1 MHSSLKYSCQLIA
14 CISILGL
21 AAGCNSST
29 SALGTKSETK
39 SDTVQAET
47 AAAEENAAE
56 EANEEETARIINKP
70 GKVKNRGG
78 YIKILVNKTP
88 ITNFDIQRRKKFL
101 QLRRA
106 KGNRTKLAEK
116 ELIEQAIKLQE
127 ADLRGARASDQVVN
141 AAFSNFAKRNRTTV
155 ANLSR
160 ELANLGIG
168 AAHFK
173 EFVRGQIS
181 WQRVIQSKFQ
191 AETSQS
197 SERDVVTKLRKSG
210 SAKPEVTEYYIQQI
224 IFVVAKNKRNNSRLA
239 ARKAEANTFRQ
250 RFARCEDTLQQ
261 AKQLKDVSV
270 IERRRLLE
278 PELPEVWKDAI
289 VNVDGVGTTRAKE
302 TERGIEV
309 MAVCSKRVVNDD
321 RAAQISSQSAEFES
335 YNDKGSKISEDY
347 LNELKKN
354 SVIIYQ

>member
-1 MHSSLKYSCQLIA
+1 M
-14 CISILGL
+14 
-21 AAGCNSST
+21 
-29 SALGTKSETK
+29 
-39 SDTVQAET
+39 
-47 AAAEENAAE
+47 
-56 EANEEETARIINKP
+56 
-70 GKVKNRGG
+70 
-78 YIKILVNKTP
+78 
-88 ITNFDIQRRKKFL
+88 
-101 QLRRA
+101 
-106 KGNRTKLAEK
+106 
-116 ELIEQAIKLQE
+116 
-127 ADLRGARASDQVVN
+127 ARASDQVVN

-224 IFVVAKNKRNNSRLA
+224 IFVVAKNKRSNSRLA

-302 TERGIEV
+302 TERGIEI